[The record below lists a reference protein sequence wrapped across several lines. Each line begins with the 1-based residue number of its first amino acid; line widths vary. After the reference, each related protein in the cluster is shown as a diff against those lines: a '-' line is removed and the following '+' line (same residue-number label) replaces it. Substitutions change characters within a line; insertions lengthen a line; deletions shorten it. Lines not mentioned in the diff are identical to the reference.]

1 MNGQTLNHIIQRA
14 TKFLTE
20 NKIDNARLDAEI
32 LLAHVLNENRIYIYI
47 NSELTL
53 NEQQCKIY
61 NSFIKRRAKHE
72 PLAYIIGHK
81 EFMNLDF
88 IVTDEVLIPRP
99 ETEILVEET
108 VERLKK
114 FSDMLNI
121 ADIGIG
127 SGAIGISILKLLINA
142 HLDAVDISTSA
153 IEIAKLNAV
162 NHYVEDRINFHIGN
176 LLSPLTGKK
185 FNAIVSNPPYIPNF
199 VIDSLQP
206 EISNYEPRIALD
218 GGADGLKFY
227 RQLINDSP
235 NLLID
240 GGFLAVEIGINQSNE
255 IKNLIKNNE
264 HFNHVEIINDLAGIE
279 RVMIIWKQKL

>member
-1 MNGQTLNHIIQRA
+1 M
-14 TKFLTE
+14 
-20 NKIDNARLDAEI
+20 
-32 LLAHVLNENRIYIYI
+32 
-47 NSELTL
+47 
-53 NEQQCKIY
+53 
-61 NSFIKRRAKHE
+61 
-72 PLAYIIGHK
+72 
-81 EFMNLDF
+81 
-88 IVTDEVLIPRP
+88 
-99 ETEILVEET
+99 
-108 VERLKK
+108 
-114 FSDMLNI
+114 
-121 ADIGIG
+121 
-127 SGAIGISILKLLINA
+127 LINA